1 MIPNRI
7 TDSDMIVLHSVQSYL
22 QSIGAPITN
31 SPQEKIII
39 MQNARDMLYSDIVRR
54 VPRIAAYIL
63 AADMDVD
70 TYAQGLDKSLSRHA
84 LDPVFINL
92 LMQYLAKSN
101 NREECCITGAY
112 LVKIANKW
120 IETNVKEEKPAP
132 AKKGEKAEEATKAPT
147 SNSDP
152 LEPIMHIMNAIRALL
167 GGLASY
173 VAVRCNN
180 VLPENQN
187 IAIAACIAMNN
198 KDTILEIIK
207 SDFPITAD
215 IFDVPELVPDPS
227 SLIRETLLLE
237 QSDIPGKP
245 STNQQ
250 AFIDSLTRWV
260 YKKLNEIPTQSAYQV
275 MVSTYG
281 LPNGVDVSTKFIN
294 PKDCGTQYP
303 NLLQTA
309 KIIINK

>member
-7 TDSDMIVLHSVQSYL
+7 TDSDMICLHSVDSYL
-22 QSIGAPITN
+22 KSIGTPVTRT
-31 SPQEKIII
+31 PQEKLII

-120 IETNVKEEKPAP
+120 IETNVKEEKPAST
-132 AKKGEKAEEATKAPT
+132 KKGEKAEEATKAPT

-245 STNQQ
+245 TTNQQ

-260 YKKLNEIPTQSAYQV
+260 YKKLNEIPAQAIYSFLISTYKTQS
-275 MVSTYG
+275 
-281 LPNGVDVSTKFIN
+281 PKIDTKFIN
-294 PKDCGTQYP
+294 PKSCGTQYS
-303 NLLQTA
+303 NLLAVA
-309 KIIINK
+309 KQIIN

>member
-7 TDSDMIVLHSVQSYL
+7 TDSDMICLHSVDSYL
-22 QSIGAPITN
+22 KSIGTPITRT
-31 SPQEKIII
+31 PQEKLII

-63 AADMDVD
+63 AADMETD

-112 LVKIANKW
+112 LVKISTKW

-132 AKKGEKAEEATKAPT
+132 TKKGEKATEEAPKAT
-147 SNSDP
+147 TNKDP

-180 VLPENQN
+180 VLSENQN

-198 KDTILEIIK
+198 KDTLTEIIK

-227 SLIRETLLLE
+227 NLIRETLLLE
-237 QSDIPGKP
+237 QSEIPGKL

-250 AFIDSLTRWV
+250 AFVDSLTRWV
-260 YKKLNEIPTQSAYQV
+260 YKKLNEIPAQAIYSFLI
-275 MVSTYG
+275 STYKTNA
-281 LPNGVDVSTKFIN
+281 PKIDTKFIN
-294 PKDCGTQYP
+294 PKSCGTQYS
-303 NLLQTA
+303 NLLAVA
-309 KIIINK
+309 KQIIN

>member
-1 MIPNRI
+1 ME
-7 TDSDMIVLHSVQSYL
+7 T
-22 QSIGAPITN
+22 
-31 SPQEKIII
+31 
-39 MQNARDMLYSDIVRR
+39 
-54 VPRIAAYIL
+54 
-63 AADMDVD
+63 D

-112 LVKIANKW
+112 LVKISTKW

-132 AKKGEKAEEATKAPT
+132 TKKGEKATEEAPKAT
-147 SNSDP
+147 TNKDP

-180 VLPENQN
+180 VLSENQN

-198 KDTILEIIK
+198 KDTLTEIIK

-215 IFDVPELVPDPS
+215 IFDVAELVPDPS
-227 SLIRETLLLE
+227 NLIRETLLLE
-237 QSDIPGKP
+237 QSEIPGKL

-250 AFIDSLTRWV
+250 AFVDSLTRWV
-260 YKKLNEIPTQSAYQV
+260 YKKLNEIPAQAIYSFLI
-275 MVSTYG
+275 STYKTNA
-281 LPNGVDVSTKFIN
+281 PKIDTKFIN
-294 PKDCGTQYP
+294 PKSCGTQYS
-303 NLLQTA
+303 NLLAVA
-309 KIIINK
+309 KQIIN

>member
-7 TDSDMIVLHSVQSYL
+7 TDSDMICLHSVDSYL
-22 QSIGAPITN
+22 KSIGTPITRT
-31 SPQEKIII
+31 PQEKLII

-63 AADMDVD
+63 AADMETD

-112 LVKIANKW
+112 LVKISTKW

-132 AKKGEKAEEATKAPT
+132 AKKGEKATEEAPKAT
-147 SNSDP
+147 TNKDP

-180 VLPENQN
+180 VLSENQN

-198 KDTILEIIK
+198 KDTLTEIIK

-227 SLIRETLLLE
+227 NLIRETLLLE
-237 QSDIPGKP
+237 QSDIPGKL

-250 AFIDSLTRWV
+250 AFVDSLTRWV
-260 YKKLNEIPTQSAYQV
+260 YKKLNEIPAQAIYSFLI
-275 MVSTYG
+275 STYKTNA
-281 LPNGVDVSTKFIN
+281 PKIDTKFIN
-294 PKDCGTQYP
+294 PKSCGTQYS
-303 NLLQTA
+303 NLLAVA
-309 KIIINK
+309 KQIIN

>member
-7 TDSDMIVLHSVQSYL
+7 TDSDMICLHSVDSYL
-22 QSIGAPITN
+22 KSIGTPITR
-31 SPQEKIII
+31 SPQEKLII

-63 AADMDVD
+63 AADMETDP
-70 TYAQGLDKSLSRHA
+70 YAQGLDKSLSKHA

-112 LVKIANKW
+112 LVKISAKW
-120 IETNVKEEKPAP
+120 IEANVKEEKPAP
-132 AKKGEKAEEATKAPT
+132 TKKGDKEAVVEAAKVTK
-147 SNSDP
+147 DP
-152 LEPIMHIMNAIRALL
+152 LEPIMHIMNAVKALL

-198 KDTILEIIK
+198 KETITEIIA
-207 SDFPITAD
+207 SDYPITAD

-237 QSDIPGKP
+237 QSEIPGKP
-245 STNQQ
+245 TTNQQ

-260 YKKLNEIPTQSAYQV
+260 YKKLNEIPAQAIYSFLI
-275 MVSTYG
+275 STYKTNS
-281 LPNGVDVSTKFIN
+281 PKIDTKFIN
-294 PKDCGTQYP
+294 PKSCGTQYS
-303 NLLQTA
+303 NLLAVA
-309 KIIINK
+309 KQIIN

>member
-7 TDSDMIVLHSVQSYL
+7 TDSDMICLHSVDSYL
-22 QSIGAPITN
+22 KSIGTPVTRT
-31 SPQEKIII
+31 PQEKLII

-63 AADMDVD
+63 AADMETD

-112 LVKIANKW
+112 LVKISTKW

-132 AKKGEKAEEATKAPT
+132 TKKGEKATEEAPKAT
-147 SNSDP
+147 TNKDP

-180 VLPENQN
+180 VLSENQN

-198 KDTILEIIK
+198 KDTLTEIIK

-215 IFDVPELVPDPS
+215 IFDVAELVPDPS
-227 SLIRETLLLE
+227 NLIRETLLLE
-237 QSDIPGKP
+237 QSEIPGKL

-250 AFIDSLTRWV
+250 AFVDSLTRWV
-260 YKKLNEIPTQSAYQV
+260 YKKLNEIPAQAIYSFLI
-275 MVSTYG
+275 STYKTNA
-281 LPNGVDVSTKFIN
+281 PKIDTKFIN
-294 PKDCGTQYP
+294 PKSCGTQYS
-303 NLLQTA
+303 NLLAVA
-309 KIIINK
+309 KQIIN

>member
-7 TDSDMIVLHSVQSYL
+7 TNSDMIVLNSVESYL
-22 QSIGAPITN
+22 NSIGTPVTRT
-31 SPQEKIII
+31 PQEKLIV

-54 VPRIAAYIL
+54 VPRLAAYIL
-63 AADMDVD
+63 AADMEVD
-70 TYAQGLDKSLSRHA
+70 TYAQGLHASLSRHA

-92 LMQYLAKSN
+92 LMQYLSKSN

-112 LVKIANKW
+112 LVKIANRW
-120 IETNVKEEKPAP
+120 IETNVKEEKPA
-132 AKKGEKAEEATKAPT
+132 KKGDKAEAVEAAK
-147 SNSDP
+147 NNKDP
-152 LEPIMHIMNAIRALL
+152 LEPIMHIMNAIKALL

-198 KDTILEIIK
+198 KDTIKEIIA

-237 QSDIPGKP
+237 QSEIPGKP

-260 YKKLNEIPTQSAYQV
+260 YKKLNEIPAQAIYSFLIA
-275 MVSTYG
+275 TYKTNS
-281 LPNGVDVSTKFIN
+281 PKIDTKFIN
-294 PKDCGTQYP
+294 PKSCGTQYS
-303 NLLQTA
+303 NLLAVA
-309 KIIINK
+309 KQIIN